1 MPKINFQFHAM
12 KEETVQYLMQTIEKY
27 DLIVILIKSYSK
39 LEYKIYD
46 SKGISPDTIMKC
58 DEIFLMTKEPIE
70 GATTY
75 IQFLR
80 DNIGFLSILLGKEEN
95 STLRESKISCEADG
109 QTLKLWRKV
118 ITEYKKD
125 MIKGAWVVSKI
136 DGTTRYYKNHW
147 YTHSAKKLFNQG
159 WLIYPIAGNCLYKR
173 ENHDTI

>member
-95 STLRESKISCEADG
+95 ST
-109 QTLKLWRKV
+109 
-118 ITEYKKD
+118 
-125 MIKGAWVVSKI
+125 
-136 DGTTRYYKNHW
+136 
-147 YTHSAKKLFNQG
+147 
-159 WLIYPIAGNCLYKR
+159 
-173 ENHDTI
+173 